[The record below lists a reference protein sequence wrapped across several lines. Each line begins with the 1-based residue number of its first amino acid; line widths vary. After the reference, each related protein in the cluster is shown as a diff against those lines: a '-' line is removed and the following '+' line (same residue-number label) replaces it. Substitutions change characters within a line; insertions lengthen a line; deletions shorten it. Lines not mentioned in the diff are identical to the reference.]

1 MRGLIRTA
9 VAFGAVGLVGIGI
22 IARWPITEPVH
33 LGMLTGDAFRAAYL
47 ARSSGC
53 IACHTNAA
61 TGGASLAGG
70 APLDTPFGRTS
81 PLIPKAGLANGR
93 WISWP
98 WPCGKGCD
106 QMAKPIILAIQT
118 VPLGLCWTNPVRDSS
133 RESSVIA
140 WVDEQTEHTDLQDP
154 EMARV

>member
-118 VPLGLCWTNPVRDSS
+118 VPPGLC
-133 RESSVIA
+133 
-140 WVDEQTEHTDLQDP
+140 
-154 EMARV
+154 